1 LVEALMKLTSKMN
14 RKTAGSGRMSA
25 RARAAITLGGCAL
38 VLGGFAAATAAT
50 AASAAAGPAGT
61 SAAAGPAAD
70 RQLAACL
77 TVHKAYCGGPGNSGN
92 ARPAGKP
99 AGPVAPAAPMTQAEA
114 VSSALRAA
122 DPAARANASMA
133 AASETTLSS
142 YEKAV
147 YGGKHVNGTV
157 DPSTAVW
164 VVRVASAPNPLE
176 IDTPAGQKPKVYT
189 HFTVVIDAASHQ
201 WIEESFQQ

>member
-1 LVEALMKLTSKMN
+1 LVEALMKLTAKMN

-38 VLGGFAAATAAT
+38 VLGGFAAATT
-50 AASAAAGPAGT
+50 ASAAAGT

-77 TVHKAYCGGPGNSGN
+77 TAHKAYCGGPGNSGN